1 MTRFLTHKEFME
13 MTDHWSYT
21 EKIAFLLEDSEVLDS
36 ILKHIEC
43 SWNGRY
49 TIINRETNEAEKED
63 IYHVTKEEVKI
74 QEEMNKNKEVMLN
87 GFKQQLHSLYSCLER
102 VDDDA
107 AFEWATKNVGE
118 DDMWIVRGTGRRWL
132 ND

>member
-21 EKIAFLLEDSEVLDS
+21 EQISFLLEDSEVLDS

-49 TIINRETNEAEKED
+49 TIVNRETNQLEKED
-63 IYHVTKEEVKI
+63 IYHVTEEEVKI
-74 QEEMNKNKEVMLN
+74 EEEMNKIREMLVN
-87 GFKQQLHSLYSCLER
+87 GVKQQ
-102 VDDDA
+102 
-107 AFEWATKNVGE
+107 
-118 DDMWIVRGTGRRWL
+118 
-132 ND
+132 